1 MEGVPRA
8 SAMQEESWQPGERSG
23 GGCRIDDEE
32 LM

>member
-1 MEGVPRA
+1 
-8 SAMQEESWQPGERSG
+8 MQEESWQPGERSG